1 MMHPDGGAGSISP
14 SKHLEEVHHALR
26 GRRLPQRS
34 SYVTVVDE
42 RGKVVKEG
50 QIANTRE
57 ALASLLGASAQ
68 GASAVLEAGRNW
80 PVMYDWLEELVD
92 EVTLAHPAKVRVI
105 AEAKV
110 KTDRIDSRMLA
121 QLLRADLIPCAYV
134 PGAVTREQ
142 RRKLRQR
149 MFLVGVATMVKNR
162 IHTLIDRH
170 PELSRQ
176 AGSWS
181 DLFGKAGRAWL
192 AQVELPPS
200 EEQILRTDVVLLGAV
215 EEHIKQS
222 NRWVLQLAKQDE
234 RAKLLATLP
243 GIGDFFAVLLAVEI
257 DNVRRFSRPEKL
269 CAYAGLVPSTYA
281 SGGYVHHGR
290 ITKQGNKW
298 IRWACIEAVYP
309 AIREDPELA
318 ALYQRLKAAKGANVA
333 KVAVAKRLLTIAYR
347 VWSEGR
353 SYRSANQ
360 QARLRRRSAPAA
372 LIDC

>member
-1 MMHPDGGAGSISP
+1 
-14 SKHLEEVHHALR
+14 
-26 GRRLPQRS
+26 
-34 SYVTVVDE
+34 
-42 RGKVVKEG
+42 
-50 QIANTRE
+50 
-57 ALASLLGASAQ
+57 
-68 GASAVLEAGRNW
+68 VLEAGRNW
-80 PVMYDWLEELVD
+80 PVMYGWLEELVD

-121 QLLRADLIPCAYV
+121 HLLRADLIPRAYV

-142 RRKLRQR
+142 RRRLRQR
-149 MFLVGVATMVKNR
+149 MFLVQIATMIKNR
-162 IHTLIDRH
+162 IHTLVDRH

-176 AGSWS
+176 AGGYS

-192 AQVELPPS
+192 EQAELPAS
-200 EEQILRTDVVLLGAV
+200 EADLLRTDLDLLEAV
-215 EEHIKQS
+215 QQHIVSS
-222 NRWVLQLAKQDE
+222 NRWVGQLARKDA

-257 DNVRRFSRPEKL
+257 DEVSRFCRAQKL
-269 CAYAGLVPSTYA
+269 TAYAGLVPSTYA

-309 AIREDPELA
+309 AIRQDRDLA
-318 ALYQRLKAAKGANVA
+318 VLYERLKAAKGANVA

-347 VWSEGR
+347 VLSEGR
-353 SYRSANQ
+353 PYRPADE
-360 QARLRRRSAPAA
+360 QARLRRRNAPAA
-372 LIDC
+372 LMAP

>member
-1 MMHPDGGAGSISP
+1 MHYVGVDYHKKST
-14 SKHLEEVHHALR
+14 
-26 GRRLPQRS
+26 
-34 SYVTVVDE
+34 YVTVMDE
-42 RGKVVKEG
+42 RGRVVKEG
-50 QIANTRE
+50 QIANTPE
-57 ALASLLGASAQ
+57 ALAALLGGTAQ

-80 PVMYDWLEELVD
+80 PVMYDWLDALVD

-121 QLLRADLIPCAYV
+121 HLLRADLIPAAYV

-142 RRKLRQR
+142 RRRLRQR
-149 MFLVGVATMVKNR
+149 MFLVRLSTMVKNR

-176 AGSWS
+176 AGGWS

-192 AQVELPPS
+192 EQLELPAS
-200 EEQILRTDVVLLGAV
+200 ELQLLRTDLDLLT
-215 EEHIKQS
+215 EIQEHIKAGD
-222 NRWVLQLAKQDE
+222 RWVAQLARKDA

-257 DNVRRFSRPEKL
+257 DDVSRFPRPQKL
-269 CAYAGLVPSTYA
+269 AAYAGLVPSTYA

-298 IRWACIEAVYP
+298 LRWACIEAVYP
-309 AIREDPELA
+309 AIRQDP
-318 ALYQRLKAAKGANVA
+318 ALRTLYERLKIAKGANVA

-347 VWSEGR
+347 VLSEGR
-353 SYRSANQ
+353 PYRPADE
-360 QARLRRRSAPAA
+360 QARLSRR
-372 LIDC
+372 

>member
-1 MMHPDGGAGSISP
+1 MHYVGVDYH
-14 SKHLEEVHHALR
+14 KK
-26 GRRLPQRS
+26 S
-34 SYVTVVDE
+34 SYVTVMDE
-42 RGKVVKEG
+42 RGKVVKEA
-50 QIANTRE
+50 QIANSQE
-57 ALASLLGASAQ
+57 ALAAFLDGRAK

-121 QLLRADLIPCAYV
+121 HLLRADLIPAAYV

-142 RRKLRQR
+142 RRRLRQR
-149 MFLVGVATMVKNR
+149 MFLVRLSTMVKNR
-162 IHTLIDRH
+162 VHTLVDRH

-176 AGSWS
+176 AGGWS

-192 AQVELPPS
+192 
-200 EEQILRTDVVLLGAV
+200 EQIALPAGEADLLGTDLELLEAIQT
-215 EEHIKQS
+215 HIKSS
-222 NRWVLQLAKQDE
+222 NRWVSQLAKKDA

-257 DNVRRFSRPEKL
+257 DDVSRFSRPQKL
-269 CAYAGLVPSTYA
+269 AAYAGLVPSTYA
-281 SGGYVHHGR
+281 SGGYLHHGR
-290 ITKQGNKW
+290 ITKRGNKW

-309 AIREDPELA
+309 ATRQDPALA
-318 ALYQRLKAAKGANVA
+318 ALYQRLKVAKGANVA

-347 VWSEGR
+347 VLKEGR
-353 SYRSANQ
+353 PYRSADEQ
-360 QARLRRRSAPAA
+360 AA
-372 LIDC
+372 LTRR

>member
-1 MMHPDGGAGSISP
+1 MHYVGVDYH
-14 SKHLEEVHHALR
+14 KR
-26 GRRLPQRS
+26 T

-50 QIANTRE
+50 QIANTQE
-57 ALASLLGASAQ
+57 ALAALLEGSDEE
-68 GASAVLEAGRNW
+68 ASAVLEAGRNW

-121 QLLRADLIPCAYV
+121 QLLRADLIPRAYV
-134 PGAVTREQ
+134 PGVVTREQ
-142 RRKLRQR
+142 RRRLRQR
-149 MFLVGVATMVKNR
+149 MFLVRVATMVKNR

-170 PELSRQ
+170 PRLSEQ
-176 AGSWS
+176 AGGWS
-181 DLFGKAGRAWL
+181 DLFGKAGRQWL
-192 AQVELPPS
+192 AQVELSPS
-200 EEQILRTDVVLLGAV
+200 EAQILGTDLALLGAV
-215 EEHIKQS
+215 EGHIKQS
-222 NRWVLQLAKQDE
+222 NRWVSQLAKRDE

-257 DNVRRFSRPEKL
+257 DDVGRFPRPEKL
-269 CAYAGLVPSTYA
+269 TAYAGLVPSTYA

-298 IRWACIEAVYP
+298 LRWACIEAVYP
-309 AIREDPELA
+309 ALRQDADLA
-318 ALYQRLKAAKGANVA
+318 VLYHRLKGAKGANVA

-347 VWSEGR
+347 VLTERRPYRPAIDQAGLRGR
-353 SYRSANQ
+353 KS
-360 QARLRRRSAPAA
+360 PAA
-372 LIDC
+372 LISV

>member
-1 MMHPDGGAGSISP
+1 MHYVGVDYH
-14 SKHLEEVHHALR
+14 K
-26 GRRLPQRS
+26 QS
-34 SYVTVVDE
+34 SYVTVMDE

-50 QIANTRE
+50 QIANTPE
-57 ALASLLGASAQ
+57 ALAALLDGTGE

-80 PVMYDWLEELVD
+80 PVMYDWLEEIVD

-121 QLLRADLIPCAYV
+121 HLLRADLIPAAYV

-142 RRKLRQR
+142 RRRLCQR
-149 MFLVGVATMVKNR
+149 MFLVRLSTMVKNR

-176 AGSWS
+176 AGGWS

-192 AQVELPPS
+192 EQLELP
-200 EEQILRTDVVLLGAV
+200 EGEAHLLRTDLDLLAAIQ
-215 EEHIKQS
+215 EHIKAS
-222 NRWVLQLAKQDE
+222 DRWVSQLARKDA

-243 GIGDFFAVLLAVEI
+243 GIGDFFALLLAVEI
-257 DNVRRFSRPEKL
+257 DDVGRFLRAEKL
-269 CAYAGLVPSTYA
+269 AAYAGLVPSTYA

-290 ITKQGNKW
+290 ITKRGNKW

-309 AIREDPELA
+309 ATRQDPALA
-318 ALYQRLKAAKGANVA
+318 ALYRRLKVAKGANVA

-347 VWSEGR
+347 VLREGR
-353 SYRSANQ
+353 PYRPADE
-360 QARLRRRSAPAA
+360 QAALRRR
-372 LIDC
+372 